1 MRGSTAARF
10 AVWGVTLA
18 ALAALVIAATGMTGA
33 YFSDTH
39 HGDITGNIGSIKV
52 TPSGGTG
59 TDGTDFTFAN
69 LLPGEPQTATI
80 QFQNTGLNNE
90 DVWLVFDNAT
100 ALSALNN
107 LGTYGEVHVSNG
119 HELFASTNLNDRSAT
134 CGPFSPT
141 GCWPLP
147 SQIKVAD
154 NVAPGAG
161 GYVKFTFNYAAK
173 LSDPAAEGADFNV
186 YPVPAGAYSPTNP
199 DGQTTVNATDGTGSG
214 LPYEIVATQ
223 VGQTP

>member
-10 AVWGVTLA
+10 VVWGATLA
-18 ALAALVIAATGMTGA
+18 ALGALVIAATGMTGA

-39 HGDITGNIGSIKV
+39 HGDIAGNLGSIKV

-59 TDGTDFTFAN
+59 SDSTDFTFTN
-69 LLPGEPQTATI
+69 MLPGEPQTATI
-80 QFQNTGLNNE
+80 QYQNTGLNAE

-107 LGTYGEVHVSNG
+107 LGSFGEVHVSNG
-119 HELFASTNLNDRSAT
+119 NELFGSANLNDRSST
-134 CGPFSPT
+134 CGPFSPS

-147 SQIKVAD
+147 SQIKVGS
-154 NVAPGAG
+154 NIAPTAG
-161 GYVKFTFNYAAK
+161 GFVKFTFNYAGK
-173 LSDPAAEGADFNV
+173 LQNPAAEGAPFNL
-186 YPVPAGAYSPTNP
+186 YPVAGQN
-199 DGQTTVNATDGTGSG
+199 TVNAADGTGSG
-214 LPYEIVATQ
+214 LPYELVATQ

>member
-1 MRGSTAARF
+1 MEMRGSTAARF

-59 TDGTDFTFAN
+59 ADGTDFTFAN

-80 QFQNTGLNNE
+80 QFQNTGLNAE

-107 LGTYGEVHVSNG
+107 LGRYGEVHVSNG
-119 HELFASTNLNDRSAT
+119 HELFASTNLNDRITT
-134 CGPFSPT
+134 CGTLSPA

-147 SQIKVAD
+147 STIKVAD
-154 NVAPGAG
+154 GVAPGAG
-161 GYVKFTFNYAAK
+161 GYVKFSFNYAGK
-173 LSDPAAEGADFNV
+173 LSSPAAEGQPFNV
-186 YPVPAGAYSPTNP
+186 YPAP
-199 DGQTTVNATDGTGSG
+199 DQFTVNTADGTGSG

>member
-10 AVWGVTLA
+10 VVWGATLA
-18 ALAALVIAATGMTGA
+18 ALAALVVAATGMTGA

-39 HGDITGNIGSIKV
+39 HGAITGNLGSIKV

-59 TDGTDFTFAN
+59 ADSTDFTFTN
-69 LLPGEPQTATI
+69 MLPGEPQTATI
-80 QFQNTGLNNE
+80 QYQNTGLDNE

-107 LGTYGEVHVSNG
+107 LGTYGEVHVTTD
-119 HELFASTNLNDRSAT
+119 HELFGSKNLNDRSST
-134 CGPFSPT
+134 CGPFSPS

-147 SQIKVAD
+147 SQIKIGS
-154 NVAPGAG
+154 NIAPTAG
-161 GYVKFTFNYAAK
+161 GFVKFTFNYAGK
-173 LSDPAAEGADFNV
+173 LKDPAAEGAPFNI
-186 YPVPAGAYSPTNP
+186 YPVPDQN
-199 DGQTTVNATDGTGSG
+199 TVNAADGTGSG
-214 LPYEIVATQ
+214 LPYELVATQ

>member
-1 MRGSTAARF
+1 MRRSTVARL
-10 AVWGVTLA
+10 ALWATTLA
-18 ALAALVIAATGMTGA
+18 ATAGLVIAGTGVTGA

-39 HGDITGNIGSIKV
+39 HGTISGTIGSIKV

-59 TDGTDFTFAN
+59 TDGTDFTFSN
-69 LLPGEPQTATI
+69 LLPGVPQTATVA
-80 QFQNTGLNNE
+80 FQNTGSNNE

-119 HELFASTNLNDRSAT
+119 DPLFDSANLNDRVTT
-134 CGPFSPT
+134 CGPLSPS

-147 SQIKVAD
+147 RQIKVAS
-154 NVAPGAG
+154 NLAPSASGH
-161 GYVKFTFNYAAK
+161 VSFSFNYAGK
-173 LSDPAAEGADFNV
+173 LSDPAAEGAPFNL
-186 YPVPAGAYSPTNP
+186 YPVP
-199 DGQTTVNATDGTGSG
+199 GQYTVDPADGTGSG

>member
-1 MRGSTAARF
+1 MRRSTAVRF
-10 AVWGVTLA
+10 TVWGVTLA

-33 YFSDTH
+33 YFSDTQP
-39 HGDITGNIGSIKV
+39 GTISGNIGSIKV
-52 TPSGGTG
+52 TTSGGG
-59 TDGTDFTFAN
+59 GASGHDFTFAN

-80 QFQNTGLNNE
+80 QFQNSGRNNQ
-90 DVWLVFDNAT
+90 DVWLVFNNAT

-107 LGTYGEVHVSNG
+107 LGTYGEAHVSNG
-119 HELFASTNLNDRSAT
+119 HELFGSKNLNDRITT
-134 CGPFSPT
+134 CGTLSPT

-161 GYVKFTFNYAAK
+161 GYVKFSFNYAGK
-173 LSDPAAEGADFNV
+173 LSNPAAEGGPFNS
-186 YPVPAGAYSPTNP
+186 YPVPDQY
-199 DGQTTVNATDGTGSG
+199 TVNAADGSGSG